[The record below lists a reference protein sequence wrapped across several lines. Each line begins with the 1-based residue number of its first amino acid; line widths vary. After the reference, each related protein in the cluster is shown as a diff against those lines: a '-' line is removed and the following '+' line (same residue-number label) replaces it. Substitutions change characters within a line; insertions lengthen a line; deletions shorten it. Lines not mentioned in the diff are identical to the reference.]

1 MNKCPQCKVILYNRT
16 DTCPLCHCVVEEL
29 EPAEEKRAKDK
40 FGEGAPYPNAQR
52 RHKWLRFALH
62 LVLFVFV
69 IVEALLI
76 LINHLTT
83 PGFCWAAITG
93 VALAYGY
100 LFLLVWIRNDSGF
113 ALKVGLQILFTMV
126 VLYEIDKFTGNYGWA
141 LQWAIPG
148 TILLGDGIV
157 FILMM
162 LNRSHWFSYSLLL
175 ILMGVCSLG
184 ILGLYFIKVIS
195 NLVLPV
201 ICVAVTGIY
210 LLATITFGE
219 KAMKRE
225 LGRRFHI

>member
-1 MNKCPQCKVILYNRT
+1 MNKCPQCKVILYNKA
-16 DTCPLCHCVVEEL
+16 DTCPLCHCVVEEIDG
-29 EPAEEKRAKDK
+29 AEEARVLEK
-40 FGEGAPYPNAQR
+40 FGTGAPYPNAHRKQ
-52 RHKWLRFALH
+52 KWVRFALR

-83 PGFCWAAITG
+83 PNFYWSAITG

-100 LFLLVWIRNDSGF
+100 LFLIYWIRNDSGF
-113 ALKVGLQILFTMV
+113 AAKVGLQMLFTMV
-126 VLYEIDKFTGNYGWA
+126 ALYEIDNFTGNYGWS

-148 TILLGDGIV
+148 VILLGDGIV

-162 LNRSHWFSYSLLL
+162 LNRSRWVSYSLLL
-175 ILMGVCSLG
+175 ILMGVCSVA
-184 ILGLYFIKVIS
+184 IISLYFAGIIS

-201 ICVAVTGIY
+201 IDVAVTGIY

-219 KAMKRE
+219 RDVKRE